1 MEECI
6 KIQNLDITEEFYL
19 DDYNKISEGESPT
32 IRGGI
37 TSVIKGTP
45 VIIDVEK
52 YIDPTCCFK
61 LVGVEAK
68 ENDKRRM
75 ISISEDGKKILYYP
89 NLRPTVISLSPGPGP
104 TLSTEADDY
113 LGDMLW
119 HCEPEDSFT
128 YCAQDLKTGGH
139 FEGTVTLI
147 GLEKPEDFNAANI
160 CINLQKLKSDTV
172 QIDVSLFN
180 KYEGIFI
187 TEIGVFNKK
196 YIKKVSIDP
205 LNRAKLIV
213 RLNHDCS
220 DWDCCGSGADFTYKI
235 GQGDP
240 TYGGITTFGRIGLR
254 KCDDPFI
261 ARNIIEDVWESVPNS
276 IQINVEDYY
285 DEADIYENV
294 EVTALSGLIDE
305 RGTASISPD
314 GYSVTYE
321 FNTSSGFWDGDHAQ
335 DVFQYTL
342 KNTRT
347 GKTACAY
354 IIIRKCEMQSG
365 SGSGSGFGS
374 ETMLYFSQQNSF
386 INIANLFPLPPS
398 GSQAN
403 INIISP
409 IVFKDISGIH
419 QISGGSFSVEVL
431 PIATPNPPYAWFKL
445 IPLGIPTSLINSVAP
460 VIDIQLFVLA
470 LPPNPMTTSWPV
482 VIAEQNPMNPSEKSF
497 VQIG

>member
-6 KIQNLDITEEFYL
+6 KIQNIDITEEFYV
-19 DDYNKISEGESPT
+19 DDYK
-32 IRGGI
+32 
-37 TSVIKGTP
+37 TSTSGASLVKTDLKGLP

-75 ISISEDGKKILYYP
+75 VSISDDGKKILYYP

-147 GLEKPEDFNAANI
+147 GLERDDDFKAADI

-187 TEIGVFNKK
+187 AEVGAFNKK
-196 YIKKVSIDP
+196 YIKEITIDP
-205 LNRAKLIV
+205 LNRAKLII

-220 DWDCCGSGADFTYKI
+220 DWDCCGSGAGFTYKI

-240 TYGGITTFGRIGLR
+240 TYGGITSTGRIGLR

-261 ARNIIEDVWESVPNS
+261 ARNIIEEVWEP
-276 IQINVEDYY
+276 IPTTLQIEVDEYY
-285 DEADIYENV
+285 DEAEIYYDV
-294 EVTALSGLIDE
+294 VVTEVKGLVSE
-305 RGTASISPD
+305 RGSATISSD
-314 GYSVTYE
+314 GKIVTYN
-321 FNTSSGFWDGDHAQ
+321 FNKASGYWDENHAQ
-335 DVFQYTL
+335 DIFQYTL
-342 KNTRT
+342 KNSNT

-365 SGSGSGFGS
+365 SGSGSGSGGGS
-374 ETMLYFSQQNSF
+374 IMTLYFSQSS
-386 INIANLFPLPPS
+386 AN
-398 GSQAN
+398 
-403 INIISP
+403 P
-409 IVFKDISGIH
+409 I
-419 QISGGSFSVEVL
+419 QISG
-431 PIATPNPPYAWFKL
+431 L
-445 IPLGIPTSLINSVAP
+445 IPEPPSSNQGNLVSISSVVFKGVPGTHVISGGYIRIQFIGAYDAYSNYYKITFLSGTPLINSVAP
-460 VIDIQLFVLA
+460 INTMQLFVLA
-470 LPPNPMTTSWPV
+470 APPSPSISWLV
-482 VIAEQNPMNPSEKSF
+482 NIVEENPMNSSEDSF
-497 VQIG
+497 IIVS